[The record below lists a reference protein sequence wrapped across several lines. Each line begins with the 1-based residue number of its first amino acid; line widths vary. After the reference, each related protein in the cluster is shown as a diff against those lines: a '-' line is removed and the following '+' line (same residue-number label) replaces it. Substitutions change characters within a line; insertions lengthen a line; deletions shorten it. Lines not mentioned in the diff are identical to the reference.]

1 MPGVCCD
8 EESLEEGHPVL
19 LPLCKVQHCHGAHQ
33 HVVCSF
39 QLQGEGR
46 GGEGRGG
53 EGRGGEG
60 RGGEGRGGE
69 GRGGEGR
76 DISCAYTHKLTTHT
90 HTHH

>member
-19 LPLCKVQHCHGAHQ
+19 LPLCKVEHCQGAHQ

-46 GGEGRGG
+46 GKEGRGG

-60 RGGEGRGGE
+60 GT
-69 GRGGEGR
+69 
-76 DISCAYTHKLTTHT
+76 YHVHT
-90 HTHH
+90 HTNSPHIYTHTTRW